1 MVVQTCLQS
10 SQIISVQ
17 PVGWEQMEENGR
29 VCSEWDLLCD
39 FICIAWIWWRIICL
53 IHSLME
59 LYNHGG
65 SVARGIHWALHE
77 LETKNRKELE
87 LLRKKKV
94 TNKQAGKSLIFICRR
109 ESVLLL
115 NGKIGI
121 LVPQLRSEG
130 QVGPSTFIFRSNL
143 LLCWCGSSY

>member
-39 FICIAWIWWRIICL
+39 FICIALTLRVIRCWIWWRRVGF

-65 SVARGIHWALHE
+65 FVVRGIHWALHE
-77 LETKNRKELE
+77 FVPEIGKNWSCWEKIKEAENHTFWIAPMSQL
-87 LLRKKKV
+87 
-94 TNKQAGKSLIFICRR
+94 GSII
-109 ESVLLL
+109 LLL
-115 NGKIGI
+115 DYKQTIKMHLYTKLLVKHSSI
-121 LVPQLRSEG
+121 LQM
-130 QVGPSTFIFRSNL
+130 
-143 LLCWCGSSY
+143 YK